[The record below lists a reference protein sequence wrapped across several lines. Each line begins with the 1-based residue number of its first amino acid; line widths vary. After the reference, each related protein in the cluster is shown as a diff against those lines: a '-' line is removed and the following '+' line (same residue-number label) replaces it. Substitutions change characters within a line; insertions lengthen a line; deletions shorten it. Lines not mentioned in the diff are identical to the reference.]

1 MMKMMTMKNNVL
13 ENHPSYRYAK
23 QIVDG
28 TIKPPPLYF
37 ELNGEKNFISP
48 KYVKKQ
54 CKIFL
59 DIADDKSSKYV
70 INVSRIKKIDKIL
83 KILVMAK
90 GIKVGKKIYDA
101 LAGYQWLIIVASLCT
116 VYRNDKNK
124 RRYETVIL
132 EICRK
137 NGKTFIVALMVLLL
151 FYLEPRYSQFY
162 SVAPDGALAKEIKKA
177 LEPLIKANTEIFED
191 GEFKILRDCIR
202 HTLTESVYT
211 PLNYSKDRMDGKE
224 PNVFVADEVGALP
237 SDYPIEAMRSGQLL
251 VINKLGFIISTKYPT
266 VDNPMETE
274 VSYAK
279 KVLDNTLPVPD
290 ETVFALL
297 YEPDETKNWTTDDNI
312 ILQSNP
318 LAIEVEK
325 IYKDLIAKRNKA
337 IEMESKRENFLTKH
351 CNIIY
356 QGAGTESF
364 IDVTEVQKCKVDKI
378 DWAGKEVYIG
388 VDLSMTN
395 DNCSVAMTSNDNDT
409 ILAEAISFI
418 PEGRIEEKNQ
428 FEKINYNEFINAM
441 KCIACGDRTVDYKVI
456 EDFVFEI
463 ENRYDVTVMAIGYD
477 RYNALS
483 SAQKWD
489 EKYNTV
495 QIRQHSDTLHPPTKL
510 LYEKIMDGKFQYE
523 ENKLLEINF
532 QNARCVYDTNMNR
545 YVNKK
550 KSNGKIDMVVA
561 LINSIYL
568 LQQEVFL
575 ENGNFFVQVA

>member
-1 MMKMMTMKNNVL
+1 MKNSIL
-13 ENHPSYRYAK
+13 ENHPSYIYAK

-28 TIKPPPLYF
+28 TIKPPPLFY
-37 ELNGEKNFISP
+37 ELNGDKKFISP

-59 DIADDKSSKYV
+59 DIADDKSSKYI

-83 KILVMAK
+83 KILAMAK
-90 GIKVGKKIYDA
+90 GIKVGKRIYDA

-116 VYRNDKNK
+116 VYRNDKTR

-137 NGKTFIVALMVLLL
+137 NGKTFIVALIVLLL
-151 FYLEPRYSQFY
+151 FYLEPKYSQFY

-177 LEPLIKANTEIFED
+177 LEPLIKANAEVFED

-202 HTLTESVYT
+202 HILTESIYT

-251 VINKLGFIISTKYPT
+251 IINKLGFIISTKYPT
-266 VDNPMETE
+266 IDNPMETE
-274 VSYAK
+274 TTYAK
-279 KVLDNTLPVPD
+279 KVLDEIIED

-297 YEPDETKNWTTDDNI
+297 YEPNDTKNWTNDDNI

-318 LAIEVEK
+318 LAIEIEAV
-325 IYKDLIAKRNKA
+325 YKDLLAKRKKA

-364 IDVTEVQKCKVDKI
+364 IDVAEVQKCKVDKI
-378 DWAGKEVYIG
+378 DWTGKEVFIG
-388 VDLSMTN
+388 VDLAMSD
-395 DNCSVAMTSNDNDT
+395 DNCSVAMTSNDDDK
-409 ILAEAISFI
+409 ILADVISFI
-418 PEGRIEEKNQ
+418 PEGKIEEKNQ
-428 FEKINYNEFINAM
+428 FEKINYYDFINAM

-456 EDFVFEI
+456 EDFVFNI
-463 ENRYDVTVMAIGYD
+463 ESKYDVTVMAIGYD

-489 EKYNTV
+489 ERYNTV

-510 LYEKIMDGKFQYE
+510 LYEKIMDGKFAYE
-523 ENKLLEINF
+523 DNKLLEINF
-532 QNARCVYDTNMNR
+532 QNARCVYDTNLNR
-545 YVNKK
+545 YVTKK
-550 KSNGKIDMVVA
+550 KSNGKVDMVVA

>member
-1 MMKMMTMKNNVL
+1 MTKMMTMKNSIL
-13 ENHPSYRYAK
+13 ENHPSYIYAK

-37 ELNGEKNFISP
+37 ELNGEKKFISP

-70 INVSRIKKIDKIL
+70 ININRIKKIDKIL

-116 VYRNDKNK
+116 VYRDDKNK

-177 LEPLIKANTEIFED
+177 LEPLIKTNTEVFED

-251 VINKLGFIISTKYPT
+251 VVNKLGFIISTKYPT

-325 IYKDLIAKRNKA
+325 IYKDLISKRNKA

-364 IDVTEVQKCKVDKI
+364 IDVTEVQKCKVEKI
-378 DWAGKEVYIG
+378 DWTGREVYIG

-395 DNCSVAMTSNDNDT
+395 DNCSVAMTSNDGDV

-428 FEKINYNEFINAM
+428 FEKINYYEFINAM
-441 KCIACGDRTVDYKVI
+441 KCIACGDKTVDYKVI
-456 EDFVFEI
+456 EDFVFAI
-463 ENRYDVTVMAIGYD
+463 ENNYDVTVMAIGYD

-510 LYEKIMDGKFQYE
+510 LYEKIMDGKFKYE

-575 ENGNFFVQVA
+575 ENGNFFIQVA

>member
-1 MMKMMTMKNNVL
+1 MKMMTMKNNNIEL
-13 ENHPSYRYAK
+13 HPSYIYAK
-23 QIVDG
+23 KIVDG
-28 TIKPPPLYF
+28 TLQPPPLYY
-37 ELNGEKNFISP
+37 ELNGEKQFISP

-59 DIADDKSSKYV
+59 DIADNKSSKY
-70 INVSRIKKIDKIL
+70 IIDISRLKRIDKIL

-90 GIKVGKKIYDA
+90 GIKRGRKIYEA

-116 VYRNDKNK
+116 VYRDNKNK
-124 RRYETVIL
+124 RRYETIIL

-137 NGKTFIVALMVLLL
+137 NGKTFIVALVILLL
-151 FYLEPRYSQFY
+151 FYLEPKYSQFY

-177 LEPLIKANTEIFED
+177 LEPLIKANTSVFEE

-202 HTLTESVYT
+202 HSLTETIYT

-237 SDYPIEAMRSGQLL
+237 TDYAIEAMRSGQLL
-251 VINKLGFIISTKYPT
+251 VFNKLGFIISTKYPT

-274 VSYAK
+274 TTYAK
-279 KVLDNTLPVPD
+279 KVLDDIIDD
-290 ETVFALL
+290 EKVFALL
-297 YEPDETKNWTTDDNI
+297 FEPNETKNWTNDDNI

-318 LAIEVEK
+318 LAIEVEAVFR
-325 IYKDLIAKRNKA
+325 DLLDKRTKA

-364 IDVTEVQKCKVDKI
+364 VDVTEVQKCKVDKI
-378 DWAGKEVYIG
+378 DWSGKEVYIG
-388 VDLSMTN
+388 VDLAMTN
-395 DNCSVAMTSNDNDT
+395 DNCAVAMTSNDDDT

-428 FEKINYNEFINAM
+428 FEKVNYYDFINAM
-441 KCIACGDRTVDYKVI
+441 KCIACGDKTVDYKVI
-456 EDFVFEI
+456 EDFVFAI
-463 ENRYDVTVMAIGYD
+463 EEKYDVVVMAIGYD

-489 EKYNTV
+489 EKYQTV

-510 LYEKIMDGKFQYE
+510 LYEKIMDGKFRYE
-523 ENKLLEINF
+523 DNKLLEINF
-532 QNARCVYDTNMNR
+532 QNARCVFDTNMNR

>member
-13 ENHPSYRYAK
+13 ENHPSYIYAK

-83 KILVMAK
+83 KLLVMAK

-116 VYRNDKNK
+116 VYRDDKNK

-177 LEPLIKANTEIFED
+177 LEPLIEANTEICED
-191 GEFKILRDCIR
+191 GEVKILRDCIR

-325 IYKDLIAKRNKA
+325 IYKDLISKRNKA

-463 ENRYDVTVMAIGYD
+463 ENKYDVTVMAIGYD

-495 QIRQHSDTLHPPTKL
+495 QIRQHSETLHPPTKL

>member
-1 MMKMMTMKNNVL
+1 MKMMTMKNNNIEL
-13 ENHPSYRYAK
+13 HPSYIYAK
-23 QIVDG
+23 KIVDG
-28 TIKPPPLYF
+28 TLQPPPLYY
-37 ELNGEKNFISP
+37 ELNGEKQFISP

-59 DIADDKSSKYV
+59 DIADNKSSKY
-70 INVSRIKKIDKIL
+70 IIDISRLKRIDKIL

-90 GIKVGKKIYDA
+90 GIKRGRKIYEA

-116 VYRNDKNK
+116 VYRDNKNK
-124 RRYETVIL
+124 RRYETIIL

-137 NGKTFIVALMVLLL
+137 NGKTFIVALVILLL
-151 FYLEPRYSQFY
+151 FYLEPKYSQFY

-177 LEPLIKANTEIFED
+177 LEPLIKANTSVFEE

-202 HTLTESVYT
+202 HSLTETIYT

-237 SDYPIEAMRSGQLL
+237 TDYAIEAMRSGQLL
-251 VINKLGFIISTKYPT
+251 VFNKLGFIISTKYPT

-274 VSYAK
+274 TTYAK
-279 KVLDNTLPVPD
+279 KVLDDIIDD
-290 ETVFALL
+290 EKVFALL
-297 YEPDETKNWTTDDNI
+297 FEPNETKNWTNDDNI

-318 LAIEVEK
+318 LAIEVEAVFR
-325 IYKDLIAKRNKA
+325 DLLDKRTKA

-364 IDVTEVQKCKVDKI
+364 VDVTEVQKCKVDKI
-378 DWAGKEVYIG
+378 DWSGKEVYIG
-388 VDLSMTN
+388 VDLAMTN
-395 DNCSVAMTSNDNDT
+395 DNCAVAMTSNDDDV

-428 FEKINYNEFINAM
+428 FEKVNYYDFINAM
-441 KCIACGDRTVDYKVI
+441 KCIACGDKTVDYKVI
-456 EDFVFEI
+456 EDFVFAI
-463 ENRYDVTVMAIGYD
+463 EENYDVVVMAIGYD

-489 EKYNTV
+489 EKYQTV

-510 LYEKIMDGKFQYE
+510 LYEKIMDGKFRYE
-523 ENKLLEINF
+523 DNKLLEINF
-532 QNARCVYDTNMNR
+532 QNARCVFDTNMNR

>member
-1 MMKMMTMKNNVL
+1 
-13 ENHPSYRYAK
+13 
-23 QIVDG
+23 
-28 TIKPPPLYF
+28 
-37 ELNGEKNFISP
+37 
-48 KYVKKQ
+48 
-54 CKIFL
+54 
-59 DIADDKSSKYV
+59 
-70 INVSRIKKIDKIL
+70 
-83 KILVMAK
+83 MAK
-90 GIKVGKKIYDA
+90 GIKVGKRIYDA

-116 VYRNDKNK
+116 VYRNDKTR

-137 NGKTFIVALMVLLL
+137 NGKTFIVALIVLLL
-151 FYLEPRYSQFY
+151 FYLEPKYSQFY

-177 LEPLIKANTEIFED
+177 LEPLIKANAEVFED

-202 HTLTESVYT
+202 HILTESIYT

-251 VINKLGFIISTKYPT
+251 IINKLGFIISTKYPT
-266 VDNPMETE
+266 IDNPMETE
-274 VSYAK
+274 TTYAK
-279 KVLDNTLPVPD
+279 KVLDEIIED

-297 YEPDETKNWTTDDNI
+297 YEPNDTKNWTNDDNI

-318 LAIEVEK
+318 LAIEIEAV
-325 IYKDLIAKRNKA
+325 YKDLLAKRKKA

-364 IDVTEVQKCKVDKI
+364 IDVAEVQKCKVDKI
-378 DWAGKEVYIG
+378 DWTGKEVFIG
-388 VDLSMTN
+388 VDLAMSD
-395 DNCSVAMTSNDNDT
+395 DNCSVAMTSNDDDK
-409 ILAEAISFI
+409 ILADVISFI
-418 PEGRIEEKNQ
+418 PEGKIEEKNQ
-428 FEKINYNEFINAM
+428 FEKINYYDFINAM

-456 EDFVFEI
+456 EDFVFNI
-463 ENRYDVTVMAIGYD
+463 ESKYDVTVMAIGYD

-489 EKYNTV
+489 ERYNTV

-510 LYEKIMDGKFQYE
+510 LYEKIMDGKFAYE
-523 ENKLLEINF
+523 DNKLLEINF
-532 QNARCVYDTNMNR
+532 QNARCVYDTNLNR
-545 YVNKK
+545 YVTKK
-550 KSNGKIDMVVA
+550 KSNGKVDMVVA

>member
-1 MMKMMTMKNNVL
+1 MMKMMTMKNNVI
-13 ENHPSYRYAK
+13 ENHPSYIYAK

-28 TIKPPPLYF
+28 TIKPPPLFY
-37 ELNGEKNFISP
+37 ELNSEKKFISP

-116 VYRNDKNK
+116 VYRDDKNK

-177 LEPLIKANTEIFED
+177 LEPLIKANTEVFED

-325 IYKDLIAKRNKA
+325 IYKDLISKRNKA

-378 DWAGKEVYIG
+378 DWTGREVYIG

-395 DNCSVAMTSNDNDT
+395 DNCSVAMTSNDEDV

-428 FEKINYNEFINAM
+428 FEKINYYEFINAT
-441 KCIACGDRTVDYKVI
+441 KCVACGDKTVDYKVI
-456 EDFVFEI
+456 EDFVFAI
-463 ENRYDVTVMAIGYD
+463 EEKYDVTVMAIGYD

-510 LYEKIMDGKFQYE
+510 LYEKIMDGKFKYE

-575 ENGNFFVQVA
+575 ENGNFFIQVA

>member
-1 MMKMMTMKNNVL
+1 MMKMMTMKNSIL
-13 ENHPSYRYAK
+13 ENHPSYIYAK

-37 ELNGEKNFISP
+37 ELNGEKKFISP

-116 VYRNDKNK
+116 VYRDDKNK
-124 RRYETVIL
+124 RRYETVVL

-177 LEPLIKANTEIFED
+177 LEPLIKANTEVFED

-202 HTLTESVYT
+202 HTLTESIYT

-388 VDLSMTN
+388 VDLSMSN
-395 DNCSVAMTSNDNDT
+395 DNCSVAMTSNDNDV

-456 EDFVFEI
+456 EDFVFDI
-463 ENRYDVTVMAIGYD
+463 ENKYDVTVMAIGYD

-489 EKYNTV
+489 EQYNTV

-510 LYEKIMDGKFQYE
+510 LFEKIMDGKFQYE

>member
-1 MMKMMTMKNNVL
+1 MMMTMKNNIL
-13 ENHPSYRYAK
+13 ENHPSYVYAK

-28 TIKPPPLYF
+28 TIKPPPLFY
-37 ELNGEKNFISP
+37 ELNGEKKFISP

-59 DIADDKSSKYV
+59 DIADDKSSKYI
-70 INVSRIKKIDKIL
+70 INTSRIKKIDKIL

-116 VYRNDKNK
+116 VYREDKTR
-124 RRYETVIL
+124 RRYETIIL

-177 LEPLIKANTEIFED
+177 LEPLIKANTEIFEES
-191 GEFKILRDCIR
+191 EFKILRDCIR
-202 HTLTESVYT
+202 HTLTESIYT

-251 VINKLGFIISTKYPT
+251 VMNKLGFIISTKYPT

-325 IYKDLIAKRNKA
+325 IYKDLISKRNKA

-378 DWAGKEVYIG
+378 DWTGKEVYIG
-388 VDLSMTN
+388 VDLSMSN
-395 DNCSVAMTSNDNDT
+395 DNCAIAMTSNDDDI

-428 FEKINYNEFINAM
+428 FEKVNYNEFINAM
-441 KCIACGDRTVDYKVI
+441 KCIACGDRTIDYKVI
-456 EDFVFEI
+456 EDFVFAI
-463 ENRYDVTVMAIGYD
+463 EDKYDVTVMAIGYD

-510 LYEKIMDGKFQYE
+510 LFEKIMEKKFKYE

>member
-1 MMKMMTMKNNVL
+1 MKMMTMKNNNIEL
-13 ENHPSYRYAK
+13 HPSYIYAK
-23 QIVDG
+23 KIVDG
-28 TIKPPPLYF
+28 TLQPPLLYY
-37 ELNGEKNFISP
+37 ELNGEKQFISP

-59 DIADDKSSKYV
+59 DIADNKSSKY
-70 INVSRIKKIDKIL
+70 IIDISRLKRIDKIL

-90 GIKVGKKIYDA
+90 GIKRGRKIYEA

-116 VYRNDKNK
+116 VYRDNKNK
-124 RRYETVIL
+124 RRYETIIL

-137 NGKTFIVALMVLLL
+137 NGKTFIVALVILLL
-151 FYLEPRYSQFY
+151 FYLEPKYSQFY

-177 LEPLIKANTEIFED
+177 LEPLIKANTSVFEE

-202 HTLTESVYT
+202 HSLTETIYT

-237 SDYPIEAMRSGQLL
+237 TDYAIEAMRSGQLL
-251 VINKLGFIISTKYPT
+251 VFNKLGFIISTKYPT

-274 VSYAK
+274 TTYAK
-279 KVLDNTLPVPD
+279 KVLDDIIDD
-290 ETVFALL
+290 EKVFALL
-297 YEPDETKNWTTDDNI
+297 FEPNETKNWTNDDNI

-318 LAIEVEK
+318 LAIEVEAVFR
-325 IYKDLIAKRNKA
+325 DLLDKRTKA

-364 IDVTEVQKCKVDKI
+364 VDVTEVQKCKVDKI
-378 DWAGKEVYIG
+378 DWSGKEVYIG
-388 VDLSMTN
+388 VDLAMTN
-395 DNCSVAMTSNDNDT
+395 DNCAVAMTSNDDDV

-428 FEKINYNEFINAM
+428 FEKVNYYDFINAM
-441 KCIACGDRTVDYKVI
+441 KCIACGDKTVDYKVI
-456 EDFVFEI
+456 EDFVFAI
-463 ENRYDVTVMAIGYD
+463 EEKYDVVVMAIGYD

-489 EKYNTV
+489 EKYQTV

-510 LYEKIMDGKFQYE
+510 LYEKIMDGKFRYE
-523 ENKLLEINF
+523 DNKLLEINF
-532 QNARCVYDTNMNR
+532 QNARCVFDTNMNR

>member
-1 MMKMMTMKNNVL
+1 MMKMITMKNSIL
-13 ENHPSYRYAK
+13 ENHPSYIYAK

-28 TIKPPPLYF
+28 TIKPPPLFY
-37 ELNGEKNFISP
+37 ELNGDKKFISP

-59 DIADDKSSKYV
+59 DIADDKSSKYI

-90 GIKVGKKIYDA
+90 GIKVGKRIYDS

-116 VYRNDKNK
+116 VYRNDKTR

-137 NGKTFIVALMVLLL
+137 NGKTFIVALIVLLL
-151 FYLEPRYSQFY
+151 FYLEPKYSQFY

-177 LEPLIKANTEIFED
+177 LEPLIKANAEVFED

-202 HTLTESVYT
+202 HILTESIYT

-251 VINKLGFIISTKYPT
+251 IINKLGFIISTKYPT
-266 VDNPMETE
+266 IDNPMETE
-274 VSYAK
+274 TTYAK
-279 KVLDNTLPVPD
+279 KVLDEIIED

-297 YEPDETKNWTTDDNI
+297 YEPNDTKNWTNDDNI

-318 LAIEVEK
+318 LAIEIEAV
-325 IYKDLIAKRNKA
+325 YKDLLAKRKKA

-364 IDVTEVQKCKVDKI
+364 IDVAEVQKCKVDKI
-378 DWAGKEVYIG
+378 DWTGKEVFIG
-388 VDLSMTN
+388 VDLAMSD
-395 DNCSVAMTSNDNDT
+395 DNCSVAMTSNDDDK
-409 ILAEAISFI
+409 ILADVISFI
-418 PEGRIEEKNQ
+418 PEGKIEEKNQ
-428 FEKINYNEFINAM
+428 FEKINYYDFINAM

-456 EDFVFEI
+456 EDFVFNI
-463 ENRYDVTVMAIGYD
+463 ESKYDVTVMAIGYD

-489 EKYNTV
+489 ERYNTV

-510 LYEKIMDGKFQYE
+510 LYEKIMDGKFAYE
-523 ENKLLEINF
+523 DNKLLEINF
-532 QNARCVYDTNMNR
+532 QNARCVYDTNLNR
-545 YVNKK
+545 YVTKK
-550 KSNGKIDMVVA
+550 KSNGKVDMVVA

>member
-1 MMKMMTMKNNVL
+1 MKMMTMKNNNIEL
-13 ENHPSYRYAK
+13 HPSYIYAK
-23 QIVDG
+23 KIVDG
-28 TIKPPPLYF
+28 TLQPPPLYY
-37 ELNGEKNFISP
+37 ELNGEKQFISP

-59 DIADDKSSKYV
+59 DIADNKSSKY
-70 INVSRIKKIDKIL
+70 IIDISRLKRIDKIL

-90 GIKVGKKIYDA
+90 GIKRGRKIYEA

-116 VYRNDKNK
+116 VYRDNKNK
-124 RRYETVIL
+124 RRYETIIL

-137 NGKTFIVALMVLLL
+137 NGKTFIVALVILLL
-151 FYLEPRYSQFY
+151 FYLEPKYSQFY

-177 LEPLIKANTEIFED
+177 LEPLIKANTSVFEE

-202 HTLTESVYT
+202 HSLTETIYT

-237 SDYPIEAMRSGQLL
+237 TDYAIEAMRSGQLL
-251 VINKLGFIISTKYPT
+251 VFNKLGFIISTKYPT

-274 VSYAK
+274 TTYAK
-279 KVLDNTLPVPD
+279 KVLDDIIDD
-290 ETVFALL
+290 EKVFALL
-297 YEPDETKNWTTDDNI
+297 FEPNETKNWTNDDNI

-318 LAIEVEK
+318 LAIEVEAVFR
-325 IYKDLIAKRNKA
+325 DLLDKRTKA

-364 IDVTEVQKCKVDKI
+364 VDVTEVQKCKADKI
-378 DWAGKEVYIG
+378 DWSGKEVYIG
-388 VDLSMTN
+388 VDLAMTN
-395 DNCSVAMTSNDNDT
+395 DNCAVAMTSNDDDV

-428 FEKINYNEFINAM
+428 FEKVNYYDFINAM
-441 KCIACGDRTVDYKVI
+441 KCIACGDKTVDYKVI
-456 EDFVFEI
+456 EDFVFAI
-463 ENRYDVTVMAIGYD
+463 EEKYDVVVMAIGYD

-489 EKYNTV
+489 EKYQTV

-510 LYEKIMDGKFQYE
+510 LYEKIMDGKFRYE
-523 ENKLLEINF
+523 DNKLLEINF
-532 QNARCVYDTNMNR
+532 QNARCVFDTNMNR

>member
-1 MMKMMTMKNNVL
+1 MKMMTMKNNNIEL
-13 ENHPSYRYAK
+13 HTSYIYAK
-23 QIVDG
+23 KIVDG
-28 TIKPPPLYF
+28 TLQPPPLYY
-37 ELNGEKNFISP
+37 ELNGEKQFISP

-59 DIADDKSSKYV
+59 DIADNKSSKY
-70 INVSRIKKIDKIL
+70 IIDISRLKKIDKIL

-90 GIKVGKKIYDA
+90 GIKRGRKIYEA

-116 VYRNDKNK
+116 VYRDNKNK
-124 RRYETVIL
+124 RRYETIIL

-137 NGKTFIVALMVLLL
+137 NGKTFIVALVILLL
-151 FYLEPRYSQFY
+151 FYLEPKYSQFY

-177 LEPLIKANTEIFED
+177 LEPLIKANTSVFEE

-202 HTLTESVYT
+202 HSLTETIYT

-237 SDYPIEAMRSGQLL
+237 TDYAIEAMRSGQLL
-251 VINKLGFIISTKYPT
+251 VFNKLGFIISTKYPT

-274 VSYAK
+274 TTYAK
-279 KVLDNTLPVPD
+279 KVLDDIIDD
-290 ETVFALL
+290 EKVFALL
-297 YEPDETKNWTTDDNI
+297 FEPNETKNWTNDDNI

-318 LAIEVEK
+318 LAIEVEAVFR
-325 IYKDLIAKRNKA
+325 DLLDKRTKA

-364 IDVTEVQKCKVDKI
+364 VDVTEVQKCKVDKI
-378 DWAGKEVYIG
+378 DWSGKEVYIG
-388 VDLSMTN
+388 VDLAMTN
-395 DNCSVAMTSNDNDT
+395 DNCAVAMTSNDDDV

-428 FEKINYNEFINAM
+428 FEKVNYYDFINAM
-441 KCIACGDRTVDYKVI
+441 KCIACGDKTVDYKVI
-456 EDFVFEI
+456 EDFVFAI
-463 ENRYDVTVMAIGYD
+463 EEKYDVVVMAIGYD

-489 EKYNTV
+489 EKYQTV

-510 LYEKIMDGKFQYE
+510 LYEKIMDGKFRYE
-523 ENKLLEINF
+523 DNKLLEINF
-532 QNARCVYDTNMNR
+532 QNARCVFDTNMNR

>member
-1 MMKMMTMKNNVL
+1 MKMMTMKNNNIEL
-13 ENHPSYRYAK
+13 HPSYIYAK
-23 QIVDG
+23 KIVDG
-28 TIKPPPLYF
+28 TLQPPPLYY
-37 ELNGEKNFISP
+37 ELNGEKQFISP

-59 DIADDKSSKYV
+59 DIVDNKSSKY
-70 INVSRIKKIDKIL
+70 IIDISRLKRIDKIL

-90 GIKVGKKIYDA
+90 GIKRGRKIYEA

-116 VYRNDKNK
+116 VYRDNKNK
-124 RRYETVIL
+124 RRYETIIL

-137 NGKTFIVALMVLLL
+137 NGKTFIVALVILLL
-151 FYLEPRYSQFY
+151 FYLEPKYSQFY

-177 LEPLIKANTEIFED
+177 LEPLIKANTSVFEE

-202 HTLTESVYT
+202 HSLTETIYT

-237 SDYPIEAMRSGQLL
+237 TDYAIEAMRSGQLL
-251 VINKLGFIISTKYPT
+251 VFNKLGFIISTKYPT

-274 VSYAK
+274 TTYAK
-279 KVLDNTLPVPD
+279 KVLDDIIDD
-290 ETVFALL
+290 EKVFALL
-297 YEPDETKNWTTDDNI
+297 FEPNETKNWTNDDNI

-318 LAIEVEK
+318 LAIEVEAVFR
-325 IYKDLIAKRNKA
+325 DLLDKRTKA

-364 IDVTEVQKCKVDKI
+364 VDVTEVQKCKVDKI
-378 DWAGKEVYIG
+378 DWSGKEVYIG
-388 VDLSMTN
+388 VDLAMTN
-395 DNCSVAMTSNDNDT
+395 DNCAVAMTSNDDDA

-428 FEKINYNEFINAM
+428 FEKVNYYDFINAM
-441 KCIACGDRTVDYKVI
+441 KCIACGDKTVDYKVI
-456 EDFVFEI
+456 EDFVFAI
-463 ENRYDVTVMAIGYD
+463 EEKYDVVVMAIGYD

-489 EKYNTV
+489 EKYQTV

-510 LYEKIMDGKFQYE
+510 LYEKIMDGKFRYE
-523 ENKLLEINF
+523 DNKLLEINF
-532 QNARCVYDTNMNR
+532 QNARCVFDTNMNR

>member
-1 MMKMMTMKNNVL
+1 MKMMTMKNNNIEL
-13 ENHPSYRYAK
+13 HPSYIYAK
-23 QIVDG
+23 KIVDG
-28 TIKPPPLYF
+28 TLQPPPLYY
-37 ELNGEKNFISP
+37 ELNGEKQFISP

-59 DIADDKSSKYV
+59 DIADNKSSKY
-70 INVSRIKKIDKIL
+70 IIDISRLKRIDKIL

-90 GIKVGKKIYDA
+90 GIKKGRKIYEA

-116 VYRNDKNK
+116 VYRDNKNK
-124 RRYETVIL
+124 RRYETIIL

-137 NGKTFIVALMVLLL
+137 NGKTFIVALVILLL
-151 FYLEPRYSQFY
+151 FYLEPKYSQFY

-177 LEPLIKANTEIFED
+177 LEPLIKANTSVFEE

-202 HTLTESVYT
+202 HSLTETIYT

-237 SDYPIEAMRSGQLL
+237 TDYAIEAMRSGQLL
-251 VINKLGFIISTKYPT
+251 VFNKLGFIISTKYPT

-274 VSYAK
+274 TTYAK
-279 KVLDNTLPVPD
+279 KVLDDIIDD
-290 ETVFALL
+290 EKVFALL
-297 YEPDETKNWTTDDNI
+297 FEPNETKNWTNDDNI

-318 LAIEVEK
+318 LAIEVEAVFR
-325 IYKDLIAKRNKA
+325 DLLDKRTKA

-364 IDVTEVQKCKVDKI
+364 VDVTEVQKCKVDKI
-378 DWAGKEVYIG
+378 DWSGKEVYIG
-388 VDLSMTN
+388 VDLAMTN
-395 DNCSVAMTSNDNDT
+395 DNCAVAMTSNDDDV

-428 FEKINYNEFINAM
+428 FEKVNYYDFINAM
-441 KCIACGDRTVDYKVI
+441 KCIACGDKTVDYKVI
-456 EDFVFEI
+456 EDFVFAI
-463 ENRYDVTVMAIGYD
+463 EEKYDVVVMAIGYD

-489 EKYNTV
+489 EKYQTV

-510 LYEKIMDGKFQYE
+510 LYEKIMDGKFRYE
-523 ENKLLEINF
+523 DNKLLEINF
-532 QNARCVYDTNMNR
+532 QNARCVFDTNMNR